1 MYKEIFTECIQENPA
16 IMESCYDSHC
26 DLNKVNIAKKTYGF
40 VKQIDFDTESQTMY
54 ILCMLHIRLC
64 FIKANIFD
72 GLGTVFIC
80 YIDDLQKRYNM
91 VGNNKNLPR
100 VCYATDP
107 NTGRTALIRLGY
119 DGMFEL
125 CGIEGNIPADE
136 LNEQLGVSGEEAKL
150 MFQGAMNGWSNL

>member
-16 IMESCYDSHC
+16 IMESCFDSHC
-26 DLNKVNIAKKTYGF
+26 NLKEVNIAKKTYGF
-40 VKQIDFDTESQTMY
+40 VEQIDFDTESQTMH

-64 FIKANIFD
+64 FIKINDLDSVGA
-72 GLGTVFIC
+72 VFIC

-91 VGNNKNLPR
+91 AGNNKNLPR